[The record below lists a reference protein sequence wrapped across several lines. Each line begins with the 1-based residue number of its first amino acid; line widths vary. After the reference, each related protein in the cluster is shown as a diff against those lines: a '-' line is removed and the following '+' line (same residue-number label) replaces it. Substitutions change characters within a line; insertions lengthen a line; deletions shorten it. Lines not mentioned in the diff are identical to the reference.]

1 MQMTDKRPRPCR
13 SCQAMVRPG
22 YGDVCDFCA
31 NSPDAPPLMLPGFF
45 DTPQLRA
52 ALANYDFGPVFR
64 AVRSATG
71 MTQRALSERLKLE
84 QHHVSDIEN
93 GKVQLRFVNLVTVVA
108 NKLGIPTGHLGYRRN
123 TINPPQEEEVN
134 PVYGRNRRGF
144 FGLVNTLTVESVAVM
159 TLDLER
165 LDALA
170 PDSDDRAVPRR
181 IGADDVQTIRAMTAL
196 YRAADLRHGGG
207 LARETAVALLGSTV
221 RMRKSQCTELVRAE
235 LRLATAELGV
245 VAGSMSFD
253 VERHEHARRWWLIGL
268 DAARESNHELAT
280 DIMVHIQLGLA
291 TQSIHLRNP
300 KEALSF
306 ARLAEMTAASSDH
319 PVSAQTRTLISLK
332 QGTSQA
338 MLGKAELF
346 QRALD
351 QSQEHASDIDPAT
364 APPWT
369 AHVTPT
375 EVTGTTGGAM
385 YRLAQHDP
393 GHAPAA
399 IEHLS
404 TAINTYGDE
413 YSRSRALNLSSLA
426 GAYFQVGD
434 LDIAIATGHRAV
446 TEISALS
453 STRLHDRLWTLAK
466 VAQPHNQHPEVA
478 ELRQRIHQ
486 TVTTVA

>member
-1 MQMTDKRPRPCR
+1 
-13 SCQAMVRPG
+13 MVRPG

-52 ALANYDFGPVFR
+52 ALKNYDFGPVFR

-84 QHHVSDIEN
+84 SHHVSDIEN

-108 NKLGIPTGHLGYRRN
+108 NKLGIPTGYLGYRRN
-123 TINPPQEEEVN
+123 TTNPPTQEEEVN
-134 PVYGRNRRGF
+134 PVYGRNRRDF
-144 FGLVNTLTVESVAVM
+144 FGFVNTLTVSSVAIM

-165 LDALA
+165 LEALA
-170 PDSDDRAVPRR
+170 PDSDDQALPRR
-181 IGADDVQTIRAMTAL
+181 IGADDVQTIRAMTAA
-196 YRAADLRHGGG
+196 YRAADFRHGGG
-207 LARETAVALLGSTV
+207 LARETTVALLGSTV
-221 RMRKSQCTELVRAE
+221 RMRRSQCTEPVRAE
-235 LRLATAELGV
+235 LQLAIAELGA
-245 VAGSMSFD
+245 VAGRMSFD

-268 DAARESNHELAT
+268 DAARESNHALAT

-291 TQSIHLRNP
+291 SQSIHLRNP
-300 KEALSF
+300 KEALRF
-306 ARLAEMTAASSDH
+306 VRLAEMTAADDDH
-319 PVSAQTRTLISLK
+319 PVSAQTRTVISLRRA
-332 QGTSQA
+332 TPQA
-338 MLGKAELF
+338 MLGKAELC

-351 QSQEHASDIDPAT
+351 QGQERASDIDPTA
-364 APPWT
+364 APPWST
-369 AHVTPT
+369 YVTPAEIT
-375 EVTGTTGGAM
+375 AITGSAM

-404 TAINTYGDE
+404 TATSTFGDE
-413 YSRSRALNLSSLA
+413 YARSRAMNLPSLA

-434 LDIAIATGHRAV
+434 LDTAIATGHRAV